1 MKTKGHKS
9 QTLTDPKSQF
19 YVKAFMSITTYHL
32 LSCKKKK
39 NMNIW
44 YTAWQSHSCVQGKGH
59 TPVIDYQ
66 INLWQ
71 IPQLVIMFCG
81 LLIEG

>member
-19 YVKAFMSITTYHL
+19 YVL
-32 LSCKKKK
+32 QKK

-71 IPQLVIMFCG
+71 IPQLVIMFYG
-81 LLIEG
+81 LLIED